1 MGEKEAGKGDQ
12 RLTHLSPHHQK
23 IPSNFVNP
31 EDLDIPGHA
40 SKDRYKTILP
50 SKEHKGAECRIK
62 LTYPFFPKF
71 LLITCL

>member
-1 MGEKEAGKGDQ
+1 MGEKEAGKGNQ

-50 SKEHKGAECRIK
+50 VP
-62 LTYPFFPKF
+62 LPFFQQS
-71 LLITCL
+71 